1 MMLLPIWSRRL
12 NNLKMINSKT
22 IFQVDAFAD
31 EAFKGNPAGVM
42 ILYAPLSE
50 NWMQNMAAEMNLS
63 ETAFVVPNGKGYDIR
78 FFTPAAEIALCGH
91 ATLGS
96 AHIIYQL
103 GLKASNEKIH
113 FKAKGGNLTITK
125 DNYFLT
131 MTFPQYGFTKTEVP
145 LSFKE
150 SVGFEPVEFY
160 KSDYNW
166 TVAVAENQQQVEQC
180 QPNFEALKSNGLG
193 HLMVTSEGIDRD
205 VDFVVR
211 CFVPDMGIN
220 EDPVTGSAHCALTP
234 LWANKLNKGEM
245 VSHQISKRGGV
256 LKVAVTGDK
265 VEIKGKAITVF
276 EAQLKI

>member
-1 MMLLPIWSRRL
+1 
-12 NNLKMINSKT
+12 MINSKT

-63 ETAFVVPNGKGYDIR
+63 ETAFVMPNGKGYDIR

-91 ATLGS
+91 ATLAS

-103 GLKASNEKIH
+103 GLKASNENIH
-113 FKAKGGNLTITK
+113 FKAKEGNLTITK
-125 DNYFLT
+125 DNDFLT

-193 HLMVTSEGIDRD
+193 HLMVTSEGNDRD